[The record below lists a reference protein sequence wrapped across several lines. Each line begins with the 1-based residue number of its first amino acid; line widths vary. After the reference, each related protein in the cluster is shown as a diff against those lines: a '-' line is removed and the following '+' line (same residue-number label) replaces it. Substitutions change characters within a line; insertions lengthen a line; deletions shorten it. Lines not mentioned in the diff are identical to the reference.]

1 MKWNLS
7 SGTRNKRPRKTRS
20 KDRVHLGM
28 LSFYLSQVQ
37 MTLKTGV
44 GHSVWDGKA
53 KRTER
58 PEDGLKKKARADWH
72 TMT

>member
-1 MKWNLS
+1 
-7 SGTRNKRPRKTRS
+7 
-20 KDRVHLGM
+20 M